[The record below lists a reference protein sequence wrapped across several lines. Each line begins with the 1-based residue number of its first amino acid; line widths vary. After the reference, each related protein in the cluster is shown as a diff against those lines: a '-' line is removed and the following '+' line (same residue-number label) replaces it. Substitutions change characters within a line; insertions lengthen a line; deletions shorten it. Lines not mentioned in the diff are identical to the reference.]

1 MFLLPHLR
9 DFRTPH
15 RRFPNLVVLVF
26 CALLTLFCETP
37 RAQARPSLP
46 KRYNANAAPPPSSGV
61 RSDAAP
67 DDDAQKLEPGIVL
80 SVVFTDSEPLSFRLS
95 LQPDQYVRLS
105 VRTGG
110 ANTATTLVSAD
121 GKFLAGGIASPEK
134 PGEQSI
140 QFIAETG
147 GDYLLKVQPLM
158 NAASSGCD
166 VELAE
171 VRAATPADVLLVA
184 KVSFAEGSSHAGREL
199 REDLLLAVEKFQQ
212 AARLYRRGGDAK
224 GEANALYSCARAYSA
239 TDDFPAAL
247 DLFVK
252 ALPLIEAHGEPNQKA
267 GILLNIGIVNL
278 SIGEN
283 YVAIENFKLALSRF
297 SQYEI
302 KLGETRT
309 LCELTRAHYLLGDHQ
324 QALNYGEQA
333 LQSCGGI
340 TNPQQQERRRHM
352 EGYTLDLLG
361 RINFALGENEEAR
374 RYFEEAL
381 ARLSDNHDTLY
392 ADTLNDLGR
401 LHSSTGNNSE
411 ALLLFE
417 EALSINRKTGR
428 ALSEA
433 ETLAYRGMV
442 YASKGDSARALK
454 DFADALAIQ
463 ERIRDVRGEGD
474 TLYKIGMAYQATG
487 DQAKALESFT
497 KSFEFWKVNQ
507 YRPGQVSSLYRMAH
521 LNNAQGELQ
530 TARSQIEKALEMAES
545 LRENVVSSN
554 LRVSY
559 LASVRD
565 YYELYIDLLM
575 QLHQR
580 DRRSGFDK
588 LALHVSE
595 RARARALLDSLSESK
610 ENIRLPGDAQ
620 LLARERQ
627 LRLQLESES
636 DLQIRLLS
644 NWLSKDQAEAARK
657 KLAEL
662 GREYEK
668 VQTQIRRSNPNYAAL
683 VRPQILTTSQIQTEE
698 LGPDT
703 LLLEYALGEE
713 RSYLWVVSP
722 TEVNSFTLAGRA
734 QLADAAHDFR
744 TLLTQENQDANF
756 NELYVREANKLGRLL
771 LGDAASLLASKR
783 LVIVCDAEL
792 QYVPFSALGTPQ
804 ATQPPPKGG
813 VAARDVAFEPLL
825 SRHEILMQPS
835 LSTLA
840 MMRQVNGRRQTG
852 PPKLA
857 IIANPVFD
865 REDARVKTHIAP
877 PKQGQ
882 AASLRGGERASGATQ
897 GQPPWAAK
905 LRRSVNEVHLAGAAA
920 PITPLYFSGEE
931 AEAIYRLAKPRGAM
945 LAKDFEANRQTVTD
959 GALSQYSIIHISTH
973 ALLNNNH
980 PELSG
985 IVLSLVDEQGGTQDG
1000 FLQLY
1005 EIYNLNLPA
1014 DLVVLSACQTALGKE
1029 IKGEGLLSLTRG
1041 FMHAGALRVAATLW
1055 KVDDE
1060 ASKEL
1065 MILFYRK
1072 MLIEKLPPAAALRE
1086 AQMAMWR
1093 RKDRMSN
1100 PYFWAPFVL
1109 QGEWR

>member
-9 DFRTPH
+9 AFQPSH

-46 KRYNANAAPPPSSGV
+46 KRDTAAAAAPPPSTGV
-61 RSDAAP
+61 RPDAAL
-67 DDDAQKLEPGIVL
+67 DDDAQTLEPGKVL
-80 SVVFTDSEPLSFRLS
+80 SVVFTSSKPLSFRLS
-95 LQPDQYVRLS
+95 LQSDQYVRLS

-110 ANTATTLVSAD
+110 IDTATTLVSAD

-140 QFIAETG
+140 QFIAETW
-147 GDYLLKVQPLM
+147 GDYLLKVQPSM
-158 NAASSGCD
+158 NAVSSGCD

-199 REDLLLAVEKFQQ
+199 QEDLLLAVEKFQQ

-239 TDDFPAAL
+239 TDDFPSAL
-247 DLFVK
+247 DLFAK
-252 ALPLIEAHGEPNQKA
+252 ALPLIEAYGDPNQKA
-267 GILLNIGIVNL
+267 GILLNLGVVNL
-278 SIGEN
+278 GVGET
-283 YVAIENFKLALSRF
+283 YAALENFELALSRF
-297 SQYEI
+297 RQYEI
-302 KLGETRT
+302 KLGEART
-309 LCELTRAHYLLGDHQ
+309 LSELTRAYYLLGAHQ
-324 QALNYGEQA
+324 QALNYGELA
-333 LQSCGGI
+333 LQSCGAI
-340 TNPQQQERRRHM
+340 TDPQQQERRHRM
-352 EGYTLDLLG
+352 EGYTLELIG
-361 RINFALGENEEAR
+361 RINFALGDNEEAR
-374 RYFEEAL
+374 RYFEEAR
-381 ARLSDNHDTLY
+381 ARLSVNRDTLY
-392 ADTLNDLGR
+392 AYTLSDLGR
-401 LHSSTGNNSE
+401 LYSSTGDNGK
-411 ALLLFE
+411 ALAHFE
-417 EALSINRKTGR
+417 EALAIHRKEGR

-442 YASKGDSARALK
+442 YASKGDATSAFK

-463 ERIRDVRGEGD
+463 RRIHDVRGEGD
-474 TLYKIGMAYQATG
+474 TLYKIGMAYQAIG
-487 DQAKALESFT
+487 NQAKALESFT
-497 KSFEFWKVNQ
+497 RSLEFWSANQ
-507 YRPGQVSSLYRMAH
+507 YRPGQVNSLYRMAR
-521 LNNAQGELQ
+521 LNSAQGKLE
-530 TARSQIEKALEMAES
+530 TARSHVEAALEIAET

-575 QLHQR
+575 RLHER
-580 DRRSGFDK
+580 DPRSGFDK
-588 LALHVSE
+588 LALGVSE

-610 ENIRLPGDAQ
+610 ENIRLTADAQ
-620 LLARERQ
+620 LLARERK
-627 LRLQLESES
+627 LRLQLESEA

-644 NWLSKDQAEAARK
+644 KRLSEEQAEAARN
-657 KLAEL
+657 KLTEFE
-662 GREYEK
+662 REYEK
-668 VQTQIRRSNPNYAAL
+668 VQTQIRLSPGYAAL
-683 VRPQILTTSQIQTEE
+683 VKPHTLTATQIQTQE
-698 LGPDT
+698 LAPDT

-713 RSYLWVVSP
+713 RSYLWVVSQ
-722 TEVNSFTLAGRA
+722 TEVHSFTLAGRA
-734 QLADAAHDFR
+734 QLAAAAHDFR
-744 TLLTQENQDANF
+744 KLLTQENQDANL
-756 NELYVREANKLGRLL
+756 NALYVREANRLGRLL
-771 LGDAASLLASKR
+771 LGDAAPLLASKR

-804 ATQPPPKGG
+804 ATQPPKGG
-813 VAARDVAFEPLL
+813 VAARDAAFEPLL
-825 SRHEILMQPS
+825 TRHEIIMQPS

-840 MMRQVNGRRQTG
+840 VMRQLNGHRQTG
-852 PPKLA
+852 PFKLA

-865 REDARVKTHIAP
+865 REDERVRTHIAP

-882 AASLRGGERASGATQ
+882 TAGLRVSKFVPGAQ
-897 GQPPWAAK
+897 QSQPSSAAK
-905 LRRSVNEVHLAGAAA
+905 LRRSADEVRLAGAAA
-920 PITPLYFSGEE
+920 PIPPLYFSRGE
-931 AEAIYRLAKPRGAM
+931 AEAIYQLAKPRGAM
-945 LAKDFEANRQTVTD
+945 LATDFAANRQTVT
-959 GALSQYSIIHISTH
+959 GGTLSQYSIIHISTH
-973 ALLNNNH
+973 ALLNDNH

-1005 EIYNLNLPA
+1005 EVYNLNLPA

-1041 FMHAGALRVAATLW
+1041 FMYAGASRVAATLW
-1055 KVDDE
+1055 EVDDE

-1065 MILFYRK
+1065 MILFYQK

-1093 RKDRMSN
+1093 KKGRMSN